1 MLPHGLRRSHRSCL
15 NFLLLRF
22 PIVITCLSSMC
33 GKTDGCGFSAYIR
46 GQMDSGLLFRI
57 HCIIA
62 ASPYN
67 PVNGSLQICK
77 AYGSMKK
84 V

>member
-1 MLPHGLRRSHRSCL
+1 
-15 NFLLLRF
+15 
-22 PIVITCLSSMC
+22 MC

-46 GQMDSGLLFRI
+46 DQMDSGLLFRI

-77 AYGSMKK
+77 AYGGMKK